1 MPHPPA
7 IPSGSVE
14 QISPS
19 SASLAELREFLGALK
34 TTDTDALSDSQ
45 LISLLQ
51 KGGLIPAP
59 LLGRKVAVSGSAR
72 ESYDANERGE
82 PLLGLGDAIAEAM
95 LLYGA
100 DTVLNSSSKTMD
112 AVRLGDLQQGYG
124 RRCAYVCADM
134 STEEGA
140 RSFVREAGA
149 FLGGLD
155 TLVLNVGT
163 HAEPPIDELNYA
175 AAKRIFDLNVAGAMF
190 AVSEFIREY
199 GSSVE
204 KGRII
209 LTTSINAKR
218 SEVGHILYDGSKG
231 WLESFTRAVALD
243 VAERGLDIRV
253 NAVAPGLHETPLTR
267 KAIHSDPIAAKVIDA
282 MIPLGIGDA
291 ASVVMPYVFLANPKN
306 DYMSG
311 ASLDVSGG
319 LGAAQMMPGRVV
331 AVVKEILGG
340 ASTSSTG

>member
-14 QISPS
+14 QIFPG
-19 SASLAELREFLGALK
+19 SACLADLRDFLGALK
-34 TTDTDALSDSQ
+34 SADTDALSDRQ
-45 LISLLQ
+45 LLSLLQ
-51 KGGLIPAP
+51 RGGLIPAP
-59 LLGRKVAVSGSAR
+59 LLGRKAAVSGSAR
-72 ESYDANERGE
+72 ETYDASENGE

-100 DTVLNSSSKTMD
+100 DTVLNSNSKTMD
-112 AVRLGDLQQGYG
+112 AARLSELRQSYG
-124 RRCAYVCADM
+124 RRCAHVCADM

-140 RSFVREAGA
+140 RSFVHKAGE

-163 HAEPPIDELNYA
+163 HAEPSIDELSYA
-175 AAKRIFDLNVAGAMF
+175 DAKRIFDLNVAGAMF
-190 AVSEFIREY
+190 AVSEFVREF

-218 SEVGHILYDGSKG
+218 SEVGHLLYDGSKG

-243 VAERGLDIRV
+243 VANRGLDIRV
-253 NAVAPGLHETPLTR
+253 NAVAPGLHKTPLTQ
-267 KAIHSDPIAAKVIDA
+267 KAIHSDPIAAKVIEA

-319 LGAAQMMPGRVV
+319 LGAAQMMPDRVV
-331 AVVKEILGG
+331 AVVKEILDG
-340 ASTSSTG
+340 AATNSAD